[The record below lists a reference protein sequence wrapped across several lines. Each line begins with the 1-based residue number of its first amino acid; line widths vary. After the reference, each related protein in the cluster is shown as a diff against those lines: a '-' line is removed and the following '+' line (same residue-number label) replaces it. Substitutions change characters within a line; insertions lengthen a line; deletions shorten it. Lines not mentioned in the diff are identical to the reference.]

1 MKDKKSFVLYSDYK
15 ELFEELSSSDAGD
28 LIKHILRYVNDENPE
43 TENPIVR
50 VSFIPIKRQLKRDL
64 EKYEDKKK
72 QWSDAGK
79 ASAAKRK
86 ESIRD
91 ERSLTS
97 VDSVATVSTVN
108 GTVNDTVNVNET
120 KERFSAFWDL
130 YNKKVS
136 RSSCERIWNKLK
148 ESDRDAILYTLPS
161 FLETITDKQYQ
172 PHPKTY
178 LNQRRWEDVIDK
190 SDGKPPQMKQENWD
204 KLDSWQQESIRAGIA
219 L

>member
-1 MKDKKSFVLYSDYK
+1 MKDKKSFVLYADLTHTVSK
-15 ELFEELSSSDAGD
+15 MPTKQKAELFQT
-28 LIKHILRYVNDENPE
+28 ILDYVNDLDPD
-43 TENPIVR
+43 PKDIV
-50 VSFIPIKRQLKRDL
+50 VQIAFEPIKQQLKRDL
-64 EKYEDKKK
+64 LKWSGIREKR
-72 QWSDAGK
+72 SDAGK
-79 ASAAKRK
+79 KSAEKRAQQK
-86 ESIRD
+86 STNP
-91 ERSLTS
+91 TS
-97 VDSVATVSTVN
+97 VESVQQTSTNPTV
-108 GTVNDTVNVNET
+108 TVNDTVNVNET

>member
-1 MKDKKSFVLYSDYK
+1 MKGKKSFIFYCDWKDTFDQLPSDK
-15 ELFEELSSSDAGD
+15 AGD
-28 LIKHILRYVNDENPE
+28 LIKHLLAYVNDENPE
-43 TENPIVR
+43 TDDVLINAV
-50 VSFIPIKRQLKRDL
+50 FANIKNALKRDL
-64 EKYEDKKK
+64 KGWEERADRSRENGKKGGRPPNNDNPEKP
-72 QWSDAGK
+72 SGLNNNP
-79 ASAAKRK
+79 
-86 ESIRD
+86 D
-91 ERSLTS
+91 EPEKP
-97 VDSVATVSTVN
+97 DSVNASVSVN
-108 GTVNDTVNVNET
+108 AI
-120 KERFSAFWDL
+120 KEKFVLFWDL